1 MKNLIILCV
10 MLALLGSGC
19 GSASRDDRVHVRRGV
34 ASDSLGNNII
44 TRPIRDAFEAITG
57 AGIVVDKAIMNRNNN
72 SGFPQIIVFGRNKS
86 SKTKRFRYKVEW
98 LDADGV
104 IIDTRG
110 SVWKQWSVTGKSPFQ
125 IKEAATTAEAVNFRM
140 DTRKWE

>member
-10 MLALLGSGC
+10 MLALLGAGC
-19 GSASRDDRVHVRRGV
+19 GAPSKDERVTVRRGV

-44 TRPIRDAFEAITG
+44 TRPIKDAFEAITG
-57 AGIVVDKAIMNRNNN
+57 AGIVVDEAIMNRNND
-72 SGFPQIIVFGRNKS
+72 SGFLQIFVFGRNKS

-98 LDADGV
+98 LDADGL
-104 IIDTRG
+104 IIDNKT
-110 SVWKQWSVTGKSPFQ
+110 SVWLPMSVTGKSQFQ
-125 IKEAATTAEAVNFRM
+125 IKVVAPRAEAVNFTM

>member
-10 MLALLGSGC
+10 MLMLFGVGC
-19 GSASRDDRVHVRRGV
+19 GPKSSDGRVHVRSGL
-34 ASDSLGNNII
+34 SGSSLGNNII
-44 TRPIRDAFEAITG
+44 TKPIRGVFEWLTG
-57 AGIVVDKAIMNRNNN
+57 AGIVVDQAVMNRNNN
-72 SGFPQIIVFGRNKS
+72 SGLLQIVVAGHNKS

-104 IIDTRG
+104 VIETRA
-110 SVWKQWSVTGKSPFQ
+110 SVWQDMSAMGKSPFQ
-125 IKEAATTAEAVNFRM
+125 IKSVAPRAEAVNFRM

>member
-10 MLALLGSGC
+10 MLALLGVGC
-19 GSASRDDRVHVRRGV
+19 GSSSKDERVHVRRGV

-57 AGIVVDKAIMNRNNN
+57 AGIVVDEAIMNRNNN
-72 SGFPQIIVFGRNKS
+72 SGFLQIIVFGRNKS
-86 SKTKRFRYKVEW
+86 SKIKRFRYKVEW
-98 LDADGV
+98 LDADGIV
-104 IIDTRG
+104 IDTNN
-110 SVWKQWSVTGKSPFQ
+110 SVWKQWSVMGKSQFQ
-125 IKEAATTAEAVNFRM
+125 IKEVATRAEAVNFRM